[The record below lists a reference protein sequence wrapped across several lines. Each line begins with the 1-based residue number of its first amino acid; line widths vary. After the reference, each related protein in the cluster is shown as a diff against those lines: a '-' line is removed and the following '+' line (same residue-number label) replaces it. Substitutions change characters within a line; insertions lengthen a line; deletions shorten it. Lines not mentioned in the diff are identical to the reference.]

1 MDPPPPPPA
10 VPPPAAPPPIEFG
23 GFAAAA
29 PPVQV
34 VEFGG
39 FAAAPPSPGGD
50 PGRFAASTDFDPMGA
65 SAGQEAPGLE
75 KQKSDVDEMLEKSF
89 STFSLGKKAAV
100 PADPPSPAKPSLAD
114 MKKTTGGMAQQQA
127 QMQQM
132 QQVQQMQQMQM
143 QQQQP
148 AAIIAQRAAPSPGR
162 MGCQPSCGTEQSP
175 RYVASANNTPATSSS
190 ANSAAASGPPPRK
203 PVKMTELLASFAA
216 QLGQQGQT
224 AKCETVV
231 DVGRGY
237 RMGNINYQQ
246 AMQRLTDVVGR
257 PSLVA
262 EVCRLSK
269 LAGAEPVAFS
279 SGGTREGWV

>member
-1 MDPPPPPPA
+1 
-10 VPPPAAPPPIEFG
+10 
-23 GFAAAA
+23 
-29 PPVQV
+29 
-34 VEFGG
+34 
-39 FAAAPPSPGGD
+39 
-50 PGRFAASTDFDPMGA
+50 
-65 SAGQEAPGLE
+65 
-75 KQKSDVDEMLEKSF
+75 
-89 STFSLGKKAAV
+89 
-100 PADPPSPAKPSLAD
+100 
-114 MKKTTGGMAQQQA
+114 
-127 QMQQM
+127 
-132 QQVQQMQQMQM
+132 
-143 QQQQP
+143 
-148 AAIIAQRAAPSPGR
+148 
-162 MGCQPSCGTEQSP
+162 
-175 RYVASANNTPATSSS
+175 
-190 ANSAAASGPPPRK
+190 
-203 PVKMTELLASFAA
+203 MTELLASFAA